1 MSLPIL
7 HLGDSVV
14 TGPIHVARYLARL
27 TGLGGKGDLQMIA
40 ADDIFAFV
48 ESFYESELIRKSTTD
63 MTVHVHVPQ
72 DSAQVPPRRKTSRN
86 SAAPS
91 SPNS

>member
-14 TGPIHVARYLARL
+14 TGPIHVARHLARL

-48 ESFYESELIRKSTTD
+48 ESFYESELIRKS
-63 MTVHVHVPQ
+63 
-72 DSAQVPPRRKTSRN
+72 
-86 SAAPS
+86 
-91 SPNS
+91 